1 MLDGGEERA
10 GALKDQMGD
19 SAEPDPRRGKAV
31 SPRLIHATDILPVK
45 EPVDGGYG
53 SLCR

>member
-1 MLDGGEERA
+1 MLDEVGTGV
-10 GALKDQMGD
+10 GALKDQTED

-31 SPRLIHATDILPVK
+31 SFRLIHATDILPVK
-45 EPVDGGYG
+45 EPVDDGYG